1 MEASGGAFSSR
12 LFWSEKSEVF
22 EEVRARVREGGRVP
36 NMDFGQMPVEG
47 GEVEV
52 VRFSLGL
59 LGLGIL
65 GEGEGNERR
74 FSAGVGGVG
83 AEEAVLLTISVSSYA
98 MGVAGDSHCYHCCS
112 GYSRPAG

>member
-36 NMDFGQMPVEG
+36 NMDFGQTPVEG

-65 GEGEGNERR
+65 GGGGKRTKVFGGCRGCRCRR
-74 FSAGVGGVG
+74 GCPAHNQRFFVRNG
-83 AEEAVLLTISVSSYA
+83 
-98 MGVAGDSHCYHCCS
+98 CC
-112 GYSRPAG
+112 